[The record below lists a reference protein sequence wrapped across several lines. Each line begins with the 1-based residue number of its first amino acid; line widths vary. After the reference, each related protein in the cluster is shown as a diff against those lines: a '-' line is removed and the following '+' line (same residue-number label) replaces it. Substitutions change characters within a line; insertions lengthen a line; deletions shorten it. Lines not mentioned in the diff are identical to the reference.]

1 MKRILPVLA
10 LLIALGGGYAWYTLE
25 THDTSGVW
33 QGWVEADTLFI
44 GPETTGRLAS
54 LSLHRGDKVTAGAPL
69 FASESDEAQAQ
80 VKAAEALVSQARAQ
94 LAAAKAP
101 RERPEEV
108 EVLLAQEKA
117 ARASLE
123 AARLE
128 FERAKTLTTKGTAAT
143 AVLDQARAA
152 FDRDTAQLEQIRNQ
166 IAVARLPARAPDLEK
181 AQQAVSEAE
190 ANLERIRRQA
200 SKLVVTAPADGTV
213 QEIYYRAG
221 EVVNAGR
228 PVVALLP
235 PDALKIR
242 FFVPEATIPTL
253 KTGDRVTITCD
264 GCAPTSATIDF
275 IADKAE
281 YTPPV
286 IYSLEERAKLVFRIE
301 ATPLRPETLRVGQPV
316 TVQRQGGAGS

>member
-1 MKRILPVLA
+1 MKRIVPII
-10 LLIALGGGYAWYTLE
+10 LLLLALGGGYAWYTLE
-25 THDTSGVW
+25 AADTSRAW

-44 GPETTGRLAS
+44 GPETTGRLVS
-54 LSLHRGDKVTAGAPL
+54 LSVRRGDSVKAGEPL

-80 VKAAEALVSQARAQ
+80 VKAAEATVAQARAQ

-101 RERPEEV
+101 RERPEEID
-108 EVLLAQEKA
+108 VLIAQEKA

-128 FERAKTLTTKGTAAT
+128 FERARTLTTKGTAAT

-181 AQQAVSEAE
+181 AQEALSEAE
-190 ANLERIRRQA
+190 ANLERVRRQA
-200 SKLVVTAPADGTV
+200 AKLVVTAPATGTV
-213 QEIYYRAG
+213 QEVYYRTG
-221 EVVNAGR
+221 EVVSAGR
-228 PVVALLP
+228 PVVSLLP
-235 PDALKIR
+235 PEALKVR
-242 FFVPEATIPTL
+242 FFVPEATIPNL

-264 GCAPTSATIDF
+264 GCTPTSATVDF
-275 IADKAE
+275 IAESAE

-301 ATPLRPETLRVGQPV
+301 ALPAKPEALRVGQPV
-316 TVQRQGGAGS
+316 TVRLQEEAGS